1 MVALSLR
8 GVSKSYPGDV
18 PVHALRSVD
27 LDIKQGDYI
36 AIEGP
41 SGSGKSTLLN
51 QITLLDIP
59 TTGSYQIRGTDM
71 AGRSDNFRAEV
82 RSAQFAF
89 IFQSFHL
96 LAGRTV
102 LENVALGSLYR
113 GLRMSQREDAA
124 VEALQFVG
132 LGEKLDKR
140 TENLSGGERQRVAI
154 ARAIA
159 SGTPVIVADEPTGNL
174 DTVSGRQVMETL
186 ERLNEGGS
194 TLVVVTHDKEVAA
207 RAKRRLWVQD
217 GKVTEVDVGS
227 AASQLPPQKL
237 QTSPMTR
244 GRDSRIRFIDAI
256 LDAWR
261 GMWAF
266 PRKTVALIMAVAL
279 GVGLG
284 LTTLGLSQTA
294 RFQVSDLFDA
304 QRNQRVA
311 LSSPELEPGTFVD
324 AEATAEVSLQ
334 RLRDLRGGES
344 AQVYVMHDEKPV
356 TSRPGVSLELVR
368 GSPIVGVVGGELF
381 AAGVDTGSGDGQSEA
396 QSTQMD
402 SELSRLVAVGS
413 GDVVLGSQLASS
425 LEIGPL
431 LASPTVWVDGHPRRV
446 VGILTDSGLQVGL
459 LEALITSEEDA
470 AQISRPSYAN
480 AEVRVL
486 PGAAKQVAEQG
497 PLAWIPSAPELVTVD
512 APPDPSTMREVIE
525 TNMGTMLA
533 VLTGVA
539 LLAAV
544 LSLTNAMTTA
554 VLQRTG
560 EFGLRRAI
568 GARRIHIR
576 SLVLTEA
583 LFIGAAGGLL
593 GAYLSLLVILAVT
606 IVQSWQPVI
615 SPLAIPTGVLGG
627 ILVGLL
633 GGLIA
638 TGRAARIEPHDALRV

>member
-1 MVALSLR
+1 
-8 GVSKSYPGDV
+8 
-18 PVHALRSVD
+18 
-27 LDIKQGDYI
+27 
-36 AIEGP
+36 
-41 SGSGKSTLLN
+41 
-51 QITLLDIP
+51 
-59 TTGSYQIRGTDM
+59 
-71 AGRSDNFRAEV
+71 
-82 RSAQFAF
+82 
-89 IFQSFHL
+89 
-96 LAGRTV
+96 
-102 LENVALGSLYR
+102 
-113 GLRMSQREDAA
+113 
-124 VEALQFVG
+124 
-132 LGEKLDKR
+132 
-140 TENLSGGERQRVAI
+140 
-154 ARAIA
+154 
-159 SGTPVIVADEPTGNL
+159 
-174 DTVSGRQVMETL
+174 
-186 ERLNEGGS
+186 
-194 TLVVVTHDKEVAA
+194 
-207 RAKRRLWVQD
+207 
-217 GKVTEVDVGS
+217 
-227 AASQLPPQKL
+227 
-237 QTSPMTR
+237 
-244 GRDSRIRFIDAI
+244 
-256 LDAWR
+256 
-261 GMWAF
+261 MWAF

-334 RLRDLRGGES
+334 RLRDLRGVES